1 MELPPSLSCE
11 KLQHNLHFTHIEST
25 QHLSLSSSLSLSYL
39 RHFVL
44 SLKISLEPLAEF
56 GAKEFLIFIIRIE
69 SLSQTRQSSEEF
81 YPPTHCRSRIT
92 STTLCWSFT

>member
-25 QHLSLSSSLSLSYL
+25 QHLSSSSSSSSSLSLSYL

-44 SLKISLEPLAEF
+44 SLKISLELLAEF
-56 GAKEFLIFIIRIE
+56 GAKEFLIFIVRIE
-69 SLSQTRQSSEEF
+69 SLLQT
-81 YPPTHCRSRIT
+81 
-92 STTLCWSFT
+92 